1 MNRTLLGITGGVV
14 LGAAGLL
21 VADHVWEAPQWTASE
36 ESFRR
41 FPNVVL
47 QTHDGETVNFYDD
60 LLEGKIVALNFMYAS
75 CKGF

>member
-21 VADHVWEAPQWTASE
+21 LADQVWEAPQWTPSE
-36 ESFRR
+36 ESFER